1 MELTVPKLLYSPASP
16 YSTKVR
22 MTALYAGVPIEDVLV
37 DTNAEPAELIAANPL
52 GKIPTLIM
60 DDGKAIFDSR
70 VITQYL
76 NRVSG
81 NKIFP
86 RNAEKRLEAEQI
98 ESIADGLC
106 DVLLAHV
113 YERRFHPEEKV
124 HQPWLDRQW
133 GKAIRVLDHLN
144 TAPPRLGKK
153 IHGGHIALAA
163 ALAYASLRFEG
174 KWEKGRSKLKRWQKR
189 FEELHPELAA
199 LLPK

>member
-1 MELTVPKLLYSPASP
+1 MTKVLYSPASP

-22 MTALYAGVPIEDVLV
+22 MAAHYADIPLETVLV
-37 DTNAEPAELIAANPL
+37 DSNAQPPELVNANPL
-52 GKIPTLIM
+52 GKIPTLIL

-76 NRVSG
+76 NRLSG
-81 NKIFP
+81 NKLFP
-86 RNAEKRLEAEQI
+86 RNAEKRLEAEQL

-113 YERRFHPEEKV
+113 YERRFRPEEKIYE
-124 HQPWLDRQW
+124 PWLDRQW
-133 GKAIRVLDHLN
+133 VKAVRVLDVLN
-144 TAPPRLGKK
+144 AAPPRLGKK
-153 IHGGHIALAA
+153 LHGGHIALAA

-174 KWEKGRSKLKRWQKR
+174 KWEKGRSKLTRWQKR

>member
-1 MELTVPKLLYSPASP
+1 LPKILYSPASP

-22 MTALYAGVPIEDVLV
+22 MAALYVDVPLETIEVDSNAQPPELV
-37 DTNAEPAELIAANPL
+37 AANPL
-52 GKIPTLIM
+52 GKIPTLIL
-60 DDGKAIFDSR
+60 DDGRAIFDSR

-76 NRVSG
+76 NRVSAS
-81 NKIFP
+81 KLFP
-86 RNAEKRLEAEQI
+86 RNAEKRLEAEQL

-113 YERRFHPEEKV
+113 YERRFHPEEKI
-124 HQPWLDRQW
+124 HEPWLDRQW
-133 GKAIRVLDHLN
+133 SKALRVLDVLN

>member
-1 MELTVPKLLYSPASP
+1 MTKVLYSPASP

-22 MTALYAGVPIEDVLV
+22 MAALYSGVPIDSVLV
-37 DTNAEPAELIAANPL
+37 DSNAEPAELIDANPL
-52 GKIPTLIM
+52 GKIPTLIL

-76 NRVSG
+76 NRLSG
-81 NKIFP
+81 NKLFP
-86 RNAEKRLEAEQI
+86 RNAEKRLEAEQL

-113 YERRFHPEEKV
+113 YERRFHPEEKI

-133 GKAIRVLDHLN
+133 GKAVRVLDHLN
-144 TAPPRLGKK
+144 AAPPRLGKK
-153 IHGGHIALAA
+153 VHGGHIALAA